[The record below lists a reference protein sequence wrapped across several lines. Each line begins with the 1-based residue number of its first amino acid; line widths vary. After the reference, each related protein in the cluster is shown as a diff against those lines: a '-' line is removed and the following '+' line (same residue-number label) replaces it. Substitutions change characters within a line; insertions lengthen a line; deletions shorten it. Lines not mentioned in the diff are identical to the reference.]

1 MSIWRIL
8 KNLVKNFFLVYILTG
23 IFFLFSREYAYIFF
37 ILAILAMFPL
47 VILGRSMIF
56 NIKIYLAI
64 FNILIILY
72 NPYLLIPMMV
82 AALIILRYR
91 DLYLMIRR
99 ILRRYTR
106 WLNDRS

>member
-1 MSIWRIL
+1 MSIWRFL

-23 IFFLFSREYAYIFF
+23 IFSLVSREYVYIFF

-47 VILGRSMIF
+47 VILGKSMIF
-56 NIKIYLAI
+56 NIKVYLVV
-64 FNILIILY
+64 FSILIILH
-72 NPYLLIPMMV
+72 NPYLIILMLV
-82 AALIILRYR
+82 AALITLRYR
-91 DLYLMIRR
+91 DLYLMIRS